1 MPVSLQG
8 LTIMVVEDEF
18 LAALDLKRLIEER
31 DGKVAG
37 PVGRLEQAQQLARSV
52 RLDGAIL
59 DVKLDGTDSLA
70 LADELIARDVPI
82 ILVTGYDVARLPERF
97 ASTPRLPKPFE
108 EAHLTSWP
116 RSCSSAPHLPSCRGH
131 MASSKKAPPQ
141 RGPAHGRSSALRASR
156 DRVARRRPRPW

>member
-1 MPVSLQG
+1 MPVSLHG

-108 EAHLTSWP
+108 EAAFDRLAAHLFAGA
-116 RSCSSAPHLPSCRGH
+116 SSA
-131 MASSKKAPPQ
+131 
-141 RGPAHGRSSALRASR
+141 
-156 DRVARRRPRPW
+156 

>member
-37 PVGRLEQAQQLARSV
+37 PVGRLEQAQQMARSV

-59 DVKLDGTDSLA
+59 DVKLDGTDSLS

-82 ILVTGYDVARLPERF
+82 ILVTGYDIARLPVRF

-108 EAHLTSWP
+108 EAAFDQLAADLFVGGP
-116 RSCSSAPHLPSCRGH
+116 SAS
-131 MASSKKAPPQ
+131 
-141 RGPAHGRSSALRASR
+141 
-156 DRVARRRPRPW
+156 

>member
-1 MPVSLQG
+1 MPVSLRG

-37 PVGRLEQAQQLARSV
+37 PAGRLEQAQQLARSV
-52 RLDGAIL
+52 KLDGAIL

-108 EAHLTSWP
+108 EAAFDQLAAQLFVGA
-116 RSCSSAPHLPSCRGH
+116 SSA
-131 MASSKKAPPQ
+131 
-141 RGPAHGRSSALRASR
+141 
-156 DRVARRRPRPW
+156 